1 MSAII
6 DVLTTFHHFNKF
18 LGSDGGFLLKVAFEF
33 FLFLLIAYMAT
44 SQYVKTRNR
53 QVKYLSISFLTV
65 ALTKGISTAF
75 YAATVFGSINRVWI
89 EVIIPPVENALEVLV
104 LYLLGVAL
112 TYQLL
117 RVNIQGLRKKFY
129 AASGLLTWFIV
140 GFVAY
145 WFSTIND
152 RPYEAFVRTEAFTF
166 LSLLKIVVLGGFMA
180 YLLYHYEKAAKVEKY
195 AHVIIQACVVYAIP
209 SVVHIFNY
217 FVHNGASQRLLVLA
231 NPFPFIAV
239 FLFIRYSYLKLADK
253 ASLIDKLDLTERK
266 YRRIKEVTKLK
277 DEFVSIA
284 SHELKTPLT
293 TINLYTSLLADG
305 TFGQV
310 TDEQKEALQT
320 LKGETKR
327 LTNLVNELLDLS
339 RIENGKLVLKKE
351 RVDFHRLV
359 SEVSFGF
366 QAQHPTMKI
375 KNKVPAK
382 LAAIIDDERI
392 RQVLINLIGNATKFT
407 PKDGTIEVSAKNV
420 DQSLIF
426 SVKDNGKG
434 IPKNKLNNL
443 FQKFYQ
449 VDPHLARKEGITG
462 LGLGLSIVKGIV
474 DAHEG
479 KIEVNSELGR
489 GTKFTV
495 TLPQNSSSKVD
506 TGMVLT
512 HRSGEVLNSA
522 ENTN

>member
-1 MSAII
+1 MMFIEEILAI
-6 DVLTTFHHFNKF
+6 FHGVNRF
-18 LGSDGGFLLKVAFEF
+18 LGSDGGFLLKVSFELLL
-33 FLFLLIAYMAT
+33 FLFMAYMAT

-53 QVKYLSISFLTV
+53 QVKYLSISFLTL

-75 YAATVFGSINRVWI
+75 YGATVFGSINRVWI
-89 EVIIPPVENALEVLV
+89 DVIIPPIENALEVLV
-104 LYLLGVAL
+104 LYVLGVAL

-117 RVNIQGLRKKFY
+117 RINVPDLRKKFY
-129 AASGLLTWFIV
+129 AASGLLTWAMI
-140 GFVAY
+140 GFVVY
-145 WFSTIND
+145 WFSTLSD
-152 RPYEAFVRTEAFTF
+152 RPYQVFVRTEAFTF
-166 LSLLKIVVLGGFMA
+166 IALLKILVLGAFVA
-180 YLLYHYEKAAKVEKY
+180 YIIYYYEKAAKVEKY
-195 AHVIIQACVVYAIP
+195 ANVIIQACVVYAIP
-209 SVVHIFNY
+209 SILHIFNY
-217 FVHNGASQRLLVLA
+217 LFHNGASQRLLILA

-320 LKGETKR
+320 LKSETKR

-375 KNKVPAK
+375 KNKVPQK
-382 LAAIIDDERI
+382 LQATIDDERI

-407 PKDGTIEVSAKNV
+407 PKEGTIEVSAKKV

-449 VDPHLARKEGITG
+449 VDPHLARKEGIIG
-462 LGLGLSIVKGIV
+462 LGLGLAIVKGII

-479 KIEVNSELGR
+479 KIEVDSELGK

-495 TLPQNSSSKVD
+495 TLPQISPGKSGIELVGTGQSSAPVNSI
-506 TGMVLT
+506 
-512 HRSGEVLNSA
+512 
-522 ENTN
+522 